1 MSNSNEPIE
10 VIVED
15 GKQSDGKGAMNGQ
28 FQFQFTLPPNAFGT
42 ILWPKGK

>member
-10 VIVED
+10 VIVEEE
-15 GKQSDGKGAMNGQ
+15 KQSDGKGAMNGQ
-28 FQFQFTLPPNAFGT
+28 FQFTLPSNAFGT